1 MEDGTAMV
9 RGVTGARRRGFRR
22 SLACGMVLGL
32 ALLNAPLGVAGLSD
46 AQAREFFNRQ
56 GCNACHGAD
65 ETRLAPSFALV
76 ARRYP
81 NATPEVVERL
91 SLKIRLGGAGAWGA
105 VPMISYPG
113 LSDEDARRVARW
125 ILGLPDPEPRPH

>member
-1 MEDGTAMV
+1 MV
-9 RGVTGARRRGFRR
+9 RGVSGAGRRGSGH
-22 SLACGMVLGL
+22 SLACGMLLGL
-32 ALLNAPLGVAGLSD
+32 AVLNAPQCVAGLSD

-56 GCNACHGAD
+56 GCNACHGVD
-65 ETRLAPSFALV
+65 ETRLAPSFQMV

-91 SLKIRLGGAGAWGA
+91 GLKIRLGGAGAWGA

-113 LSDEDARRVARW
+113 LSDEEARRVARW
-125 ILGLPDPEPRPH
+125 ILGLPAPGAGAQ